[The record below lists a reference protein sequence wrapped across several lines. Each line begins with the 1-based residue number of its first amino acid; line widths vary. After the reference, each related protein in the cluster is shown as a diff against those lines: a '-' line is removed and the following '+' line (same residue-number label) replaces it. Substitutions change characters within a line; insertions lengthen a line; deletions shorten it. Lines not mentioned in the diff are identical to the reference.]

1 MVISDV
7 QVFLMFTDKSEGSLV
22 AEGPIH
28 DV

>member
-1 MVISDV
+1 MVIFDV
-7 QVFLMFTDKSEGSLV
+7 QVFLMFTDKSEGCLV